1 MKNILK
7 QPLFFCYTI
16 GLIVLAVNL
25 FGFYKNSHF
34 STEQVKIGV
43 TYMTMN
49 NDFYQ
54 VLNDE
59 IEKEVL
65 AKGDKLILR
74 DPALDVS
81 KQVQQVQSF
90 INQGVDVI
98 IINPVDSNDK
108 ELIAVLKQAKEAGL
122 GIVVV
127 DSQLKEADFV
137 DTTIL
142 SDNYQ
147 AGVLCAQH
155 LLSHRTEAD
164 ILLLEHASTVSGS
177 ERIQGFLDTIEG
189 HESYRVVARK
199 EVQGQTEIAM
209 PAVQEVLRTEI
220 TFDTVMALNDKA
232 ALGALAA
239 LEEEGIGRDVSI
251 YGIDGSPDMKNLL
264 ATTSDVQATVAQ
276 TPYTMGA
283 EAVKA
288 SYSIMAGKKL
298 DTVVLTP
305 VTLLDQEIIQEY
317 DVTGWQ

>member
-54 VLNDE
+54 VLNEE

-65 AKGDKLILR
+65 ANGDKLILR

-108 ELIAVLKQAKEAGL
+108 ALIAVLKQAKEAGL

-220 TFDTVMALNDKA
+220 AFDTVMALNDKA

-239 LEEEGIGRDVSI
+239 LEEEGNVQNVAI

-288 SYSIMAGKKL
+288 SYSIMSGKKL
-298 DTVVLTP
+298 ETVVLTP

>member
-108 ELIAVLKQAKEAGL
+108 ALIAVLKQAKEAGL

-127 DSQLKEADFV
+127 DSQLKDADFV

-177 ERIQGFLDTIEG
+177 ERIQGFLDTIES

-220 TFDTVMALNDKA
+220 AFDTVMALNDKA

-276 TPYTMGA
+276 TPYAMGA
-283 EAVKA
+283 EVVKA

>member
-1 MKNILK
+1 
-7 QPLFFCYTI
+7 
-16 GLIVLAVNL
+16 
-25 FGFYKNSHF
+25 
-34 STEQVKIGV
+34 
-43 TYMTMN
+43 
-49 NDFYQ
+49 DFYQ

-65 AKGDKLILR
+65 AKGDTLILR

-127 DSQLKEADFV
+127 DSQLKDADFV

-220 TFDTVMALNDKA
+220 AFDTVMALNDKA

-298 DTVVLTP
+298 ETVVLTP